1 LTARLQLHTPAGRAM
16 PRGGPDERRQEV
28 LSAMKSPSAAA
39 TRTLIGA
46 LGDADPLVREWA
58 IEALSRRKDRSA
70 AVKELLERLQDD
82 RADVRWYAARA
93 LGKLGGADDA
103 VRRALT
109 DALTDPDEYV
119 RCFAAWALG
128 VLHLKDAIPALRQR
142 LLRDDRRR
150 RGLEDQAIGV
160 ALARLNTDV
169 RPTPEEQ
176 RALFGEDVLAAPTLP
191 DQLPRTK
198 GELLREE
205 LLKTAETILVDRA
218 GGAVVVRGTM
228 RLSMQYARSL
238 SLKERVLIERG
249 RRCQLCGFTF
259 KKIDGDDYA
268 ECHHLE
274 PVSQGGP
281 DHADNLLVVC
291 PNHHKQLHLAAVTFP
306 GGKSRPE
313 TVRINGE
320 TITIGWG
327 Q

>member
-1 LTARLQLHTPAGRAM
+1 MDSACRGGSETDGPSRSQSLSRTDQATRTARARAAGPAFGTGPRPPSGAAPNRFSLTARLQLHTPAGRAM

-128 VLHLKDAIPALRQR
+128 VLGMRDAIPDLR
-142 LLRDDRRR
+142 
-150 RGLEDQAIGV
+150 
-160 ALARLNTDV
+160 
-169 RPTPEEQ
+169 
-176 RALFGEDVLAAPTLP
+176 
-191 DQLPRTK
+191 K
-198 GELLREE
+198 
-205 LLKTAETILVDRA
+205 
-218 GGAVVVRGTM
+218 
-228 RLSMQYARSL
+228 
-238 SLKERVLIERG
+238 
-249 RRCQLCGFTF
+249 
-259 KKIDGDDYA
+259 
-268 ECHHLE
+268 
-274 PVSQGGP
+274 
-281 DHADNLLVVC
+281 
-291 PNHHKQLHLAAVTFP
+291 
-306 GGKSRPE
+306 
-313 TVRINGE
+313 
-320 TITIGWG
+320 
-327 Q
+327 